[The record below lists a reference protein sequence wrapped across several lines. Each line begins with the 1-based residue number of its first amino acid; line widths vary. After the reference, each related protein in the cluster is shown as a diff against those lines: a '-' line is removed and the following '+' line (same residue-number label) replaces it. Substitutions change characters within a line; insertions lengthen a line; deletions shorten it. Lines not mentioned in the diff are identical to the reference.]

1 MNRPEASRVEAEPRR
16 SVDREEWK
24 QLVEQCGGNPMHLPE
39 VHFTDHDPRDL
50 LHLVFRRRDSAL
62 ACATAF
68 TVRRR
73 VVGLTWG
80 PRFLELPTVPAIRD
94 DTDRAQVYSALL
106 EYAAHAG
113 YSRLILHPR
122 WGDCFEGN
130 DLFRDH
136 LTRAIVE
143 FVLDLRPG
151 LGEILKRMHKVHRK
165 NIRRAEAGGLTVE
178 PDSTLAGLMRLREMQ
193 LVSAERAAEKGH
205 GFGVSGGTFFRRAF
219 AQVYSTGIGRILFAK
234 RGQDYMAGLA
244 YLVGGRRGLTVRS
257 GSTADG
263 YETRAMYLLHYEL
276 IKRSLDE
283 GLLELNLGGVPRGA
297 QESEHP
303 QAGLYEFKKGFG
315 GTPEVR
321 TGVDMRID
329 PA

>member
-1 MNRPEASRVEAEPRR
+1 
-16 SVDREEWK
+16 
-24 QLVEQCGGNPMHLPE
+24 MHLAE

-50 LHLVFRRRDSAL
+50 LHLVFRRL
-62 ACATAF
+62 GNPVACATAF

-73 VVGLTWG
+73 VVGLAWG
-80 PRFLELPTVPAIRD
+80 PKFLQLPTVPAIRD
-94 DTDRAQVYSALL
+94 VTDAAQVYSALL
-106 EYAAHAG
+106 EYAACGG
-113 YSRLILHPR
+113 YSRLMVHPR

-130 DLFRDH
+130 ALFQEH
-136 LTRAIVE
+136 LTDAIVE

-151 LGEILKRMHKVHRK
+151 LEEILKRMHKIHRK
-165 NIRRAEAGGLTVE
+165 NIRRAEAAGLTVE

-193 LVSAERAAEKGH
+193 LVSSERAAEKGH
-205 GFGVSGGTFFRRAF
+205 GFGVREGTFFQRAF
-219 AQVYSTGIGRILFAK
+219 AQVYSIGIGRMLFAK
-234 RGQDYMAGLA
+234 RGPEYMAGLA
-244 YLVGGRRGLTVRS
+244 YVVGGRRGLTVRS
-257 GSTADG
+257 GSTAEG

-297 QESEHP
+297 QKPEHP
-303 QAGLYEFKKGFG
+303 QWGLYEFKKGFG
-315 GTPEVR
+315 GTPAVR